1 MVAPLLVTL
10 REGLEASL
18 ILGIIMAYLD
28 RTGNAH
34 RSGPVW
40 AGTGLAV
47 LVSLVAGAMVFF
59 TVGELNGTGEQ
70 IFEGSALFLAVAML
84 AYMVVWMRHQV
95 SGIRVGLQ
103 EKVQAALRSGSGVA
117 LALMAFVVVVREG
130 IETALFFFASTR
142 SSSPLESTAGGL
154 LGLIFAVALGYSLY
168 RGSRGLNLRAFFDVT
183 GVLLIIVAAGL
194 LARGVHEFQEA
205 ALLPQIVEHVWSTN
219 WLLNEESTMGRFL
232 TALVGYNGS
241 PSLLEVLAYVA
252 YLATSLTYFRSPE
265 RPQRLDQPGPK
276 RAA

>member
-59 TVGELNGTGEQ
+59 TVGELNGTAEQ

-117 LALMAFVVVVREG
+117 LALMAFVVVVRDG

-142 SSSPLESTAGGL
+142 SSSPLESTA
-154 LGLIFAVALGYSLY
+154 
-168 RGSRGLNLRAFFDVT
+168 
-183 GVLLIIVAAGL
+183 
-194 LARGVHEFQEA
+194 
-205 ALLPQIVEHVWSTN
+205 
-219 WLLNEESTMGRFL
+219 
-232 TALVGYNGS
+232 
-241 PSLLEVLAYVA
+241 
-252 YLATSLTYFRSPE
+252 
-265 RPQRLDQPGPK
+265 
-276 RAA
+276 